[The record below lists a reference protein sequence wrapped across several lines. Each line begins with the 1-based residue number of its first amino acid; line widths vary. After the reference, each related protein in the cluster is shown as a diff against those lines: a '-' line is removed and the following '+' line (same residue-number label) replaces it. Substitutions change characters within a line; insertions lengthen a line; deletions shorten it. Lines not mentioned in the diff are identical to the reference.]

1 MKARSGGGC
10 TVASRPRRK
19 VSYSD
24 DVTQIASKKKSSG
37 AVDIQ
42 SELLG
47 VFWFTY
53 FNAAYVAFFGEGK
66 FNNCPGVERSGD
78 GSITIVLS
86 DSPTSV
92 TPELRERAAAALC
105 KESFVNP
112 RDILGMQRGRSPLT
126 FLQLRAQR

>member
-1 MKARSGGGC
+1 MRIDEAHH
-10 TVASRPRRK
+10 
-19 VSYSD
+19 
-24 DVTQIASKKKSSG
+24 QLG

-53 FNAAYVAFFGEGK
+53 FNAPYVAFFGEDK
-66 FNNCPGVERSGD
+66 FNGCPGVERSGD
-78 GSITIVLS
+78 GSITIVLG

-92 TPELRERAAAALC
+92 TPELRERSTAALG

-112 RDILGMQRGRSPLT
+112 RDILGKQGGRSALT
-126 FLQLRAQR
+126 FPQLRALR